1 MTYDSTQDTLKH
13 IRTVQAFISEVTNE
27 LQKRMIY
34 HDMSKMSDLEKNIFG
49 EFTANLK
56 DSTYGSD
63 EYKKFLS
70 EMKVALDHHYKEN
83 KHHPEHFDKGIRG
96 MNLIDLVEM
105 LCDWYAA
112 SLRHDDGDIYKSIE
126 INKNRFGYSD
136 DLAEILK
143 NTADFLTK

>member
-34 HDMSKMSDLEKNIFG
+34 HDMSKMSDLEKNIFD
-49 EFTANLK
+49 EFTPKLK